1 MSKFKIS
8 CDEATT
14 ICDKNQYK
22 SASFGEKLR
31 LTLHLLKCKVCKCY
45 SIQNDIMTKVYE
57 EYSSHQCKED
67 KCLCDEDKQI
77 MQKALEE
84 QMN

>member
-1 MSKFKIS
+1 MGKFKIS

-22 SASFGEKLR
+22 NASFGEKLR
-31 LTLHLLKCKVCKCY
+31 LTLHLLKCKDCKCY
-45 SIQNDIMTKVYE
+45 SIQNDVMTQVYK
-57 EYSSHQCKED
+57 EYSDHQCKED
-67 KCLCDEDKQI
+67 KCLCDEDKQK

-84 QMN
+84 QLN